1 MNYIFIKSYLIILLL
16 LSASC
21 IHYAQTCSLKGKVV
35 DEQFNPI
42 PGVNIV
48 IPSTGYGTASDQ
60 SGNYEFRNIP
70 SGNYTIEFSAIGFE
84 KHRTEQI
91 VLSENK
97 IIPDIILK
105 TKIIRTDEVV
115 VTAGKYLQKKSE
127 LPVSAEI
134 LYGNELIEQNF
145 SSIEY
150 AMRYVP
156 GIVMTEDQVSIRGS
170 SGYSRG
176 VGARA
181 LFTLDGLPFY
191 TGDTGEIVWEMIPPT
206 EIQRIEIIKGA
217 ASSLY
222 GSSAIG
228 GVISAITR
236 EVAANPQTIINGF
249 YGFYDKPHYDEWD
262 WSGERRPF
270 NGITLSHSNSFDKF
284 GFNLS
289 LTRLEDLGYR
299 ENDFF
304 KKYIGFLKA
313 VYDFTPSSSLTLI
326 ANTFNKQRGNFLYW
340 KDSRNALVN
349 SGQVDGDRVETNRYM
364 FGLIFKKVV
373 YDNMVLNIKTN
384 YYRNN
389 FEDNGEPINKSTSH
403 LYRGEVQ
410 VNASI
415 TESIMLTTGLELV
428 PAKVNS
434 SLFGNPTSFGAG
446 VYAVTDINFNFPL
459 IASLGIRYDYNKL
472 DSLDTYGAVSPK
484 IGFNFQPFNNLI
496 FRTSLGTGFRA
507 PSLAEA
513 FTSTTSS
520 GITIKPN
527 PEIKPESNL
536 TTEIGINFI
545 PANII
550 ELDFAA
556 FHNEYYDMI
565 EAGIDP
571 QDGLAVFENVV
582 RARIQGF
589 EFNTVINLIPG
600 NVKMNFGY
608 TYLWARNIETGTALK
623 YRPRHSFVSG
633 INLNKWNIGLG
644 INFRYSSRVEEIDD
658 DLVNLGIVTDGE
670 LRVPVY
676 LTDIN
681 LSFKLIF
688 VGLPVEIY
696 LNIKNIFNYNY
707 IELIGNLRPIR
718 NYSLGFNLIL

>member
-1 MNYIFIKSYLIILLL
+1 LI
-16 LSASC
+16 
-21 IHYAQTCSLKGKVV
+21 V
-35 DEQFNPI
+35 
-42 PGVNIV
+42 
-48 IPSTGYGTASDQ
+48 
-60 SGNYEFRNIP
+60 
-70 SGNYTIEFSAIGFE
+70 
-84 KHRTEQI
+84 
-91 VLSENK
+91 
-97 IIPDIILK
+97 
-105 TKIIRTDEVV
+105 
-115 VTAGKYLQKKSE
+115 
-127 LPVSAEI
+127 
-134 LYGNELIEQNF
+134 
-145 SSIEY
+145 
-150 AMRYVP
+150 
-156 GIVMTEDQVSIRGS
+156 
-170 SGYSRG
+170 
-176 VGARA
+176 
-181 LFTLDGLPFY
+181 
-191 TGDTGEIVWEMIPPT
+191 
-206 EIQRIEIIKGA
+206 
-217 ASSLY
+217 
-222 GSSAIG
+222 
-228 GVISAITR
+228 
-236 EVAANPQTIINGF
+236 
-249 YGFYDKPHYDEWD
+249 
-262 WSGERRPF
+262 
-270 NGITLSHSNSFDKF
+270 
-284 GFNLS
+284 
-289 LTRLEDLGYR
+289 
-299 ENDFF
+299 
-304 KKYIGFLKA
+304 
-313 VYDFTPSSSLTLI
+313 
-326 ANTFNKQRGNFLYW
+326 NTFNKQRGNFLYW

-364 FGLIFKKVV
+364 FGLLFKKVV

-644 INFRYSSRVEEIDD
+644 INFRYSSKVEEIDD

-681 LSFKLIF
+681 LSYKLISI
-688 VGLPVEIY
+688 GLPAEIY

-707 IELIGNLRPIR
+707 VELIGNLRPIR